1 MDIRKSIYIT
11 TSALMVL
18 IALAIVTCRVCTT
31 YFPASAWAGA
41 ISPYFS
47 VPFIFLF
54 PAGLALTWFVEQS
67 MTVHFK
73 HRILVWI
80 PMGLAG
86 LLWAYLAVN
95 LFFRSTII

>member
-1 MDIRKSIYIT
+1 MDIRRNIYIG
-11 TSALMVL
+11 TSGLMVL
-18 IALAIVTCRVCTT
+18 IALTIVTCRTCAITMPT
-31 YFPASAWAGA
+31 SAAGS

-67 MTVHFK
+67 MVVHFK
-73 HRILVWI
+73 HRVLVWI

-95 LFFRSTII
+95 FFFRSTIL